1 MTDKIIVLST
11 CASPEEAN
19 RLARRLVEDRLAACV
34 NIVNS
39 VRSVYRWRG
48 KIEDSEET
56 MLVIK
61 SSRGLF
67 EALRAVLEGAHSY
80 EVPEVLA
87 LPVLAGSPNYLIWL
101 ESELHAG

>member
-1 MTDKIIVLST
+1 MTDKIVVLST

-19 RLARRLVEDRLAACV
+19 RLARRLVEERLAACV

-56 MLVIK
+56 LLVIK

-67 EALRAVLEGAHSY
+67 EALRAVLESALSY

-87 LPVLAGSPNYLIWL
+87 LPVLAGSPNYLNWL
-101 ESELHAG
+101 ESELNAG